1 MAVTTPEVVKASI
14 VLAGLRLL
22 NAPEE
27 FEAFRGVIATDV
39 QISGAGL
46 ATNIQ
51 SGITEPQVALTLNRD
66 RITLELSP
74 SRSAINR
81 DYPLRED
88 LPRLAE
94 VAGQAISNTS
104 EEEQELRAFG
114 FNIELVFDQDS
125 DIPAFG
131 YLSRRLFDVDGLG
144 SEGWQFIGGAGKLIF
159 NDGGR
164 RWTIG
169 LEPRFGDE
177 TESRVFLSI
186 NLHKAGQTLPVED
199 EIRDSLEEVW
209 DKVHDFVQRLDERDG
224 NG

>member
-1 MAVTTPEVVKASI
+1 MAVTTPEVIKVNF
-14 VLAGLRLL
+14 VLVGLRLL
-22 NAPEE
+22 GAPEDIE
-27 FEAFRGVIATDV
+27 SFRRASGTDV

-46 ATNIQ
+46 AANVQ
-51 SGITEPQVALTLNRD
+51 SGITEPQFALAMHRD

-94 VAGQAISNTS
+94 VSDLALRNTS
-104 EEEQELRAFG
+104 VGEQKLRAFG
-114 FNIELVFDQDS
+114 FNIELVFDQDP
-125 DIPAFG
+125 DIPAFS
-131 YLSRRLFDVDGLG
+131 YLAGRLFDVSALG

-159 NDGGR
+159 HDGER

-177 TESRVFLSI
+177 AESRVFLSV
-186 NLHKAGQTLPVED
+186 NLHRAENDPPIES
-199 EIRDSLEEVW
+199 EIRDSLEEIW
-209 DKVHDFVQRLDERDG
+209 DEVHNFVQRLDEG
-224 NG
+224 